1 MRKKNEGHGERQL
14 MNKLHDGASCWIMTS
29 TDRLKNEGKENR
41 QNLLENAL
49 SILAFAQPQPFIEMY
64 RPLAGIRDGFVDQ
77 LLVCPIKP
85 KIFLEEVLTVSFS
98 ECLNV
103 DNYHEIRIQIL
114 IKIQI
119 LILYNINICP
129 YVLYFTIY
137 LNCVDLSEYI
147 HQYRFE

>member
-1 MRKKNEGHGERQL
+1 MQTYYYNIMQKQNEGYGERQL
-14 MNKLHDGASCWIMTS
+14 MNKLYDGASRWIMTS
-29 TDRLKNEGKENR
+29 ADCLKNEGKENR

-49 SILAFAQPQPFIEMY
+49 SILGFAQPQPFIEKY

-77 LLVCPIKP
+77 LLVCTIKQ
-85 KIFLEEVLTVSFS
+85 KMLLEEVLKVSLS

-119 LILYNINICP
+119 LILYNINISP
-129 YVLYFTIY
+129 YVLHLY
-137 LNCVDLSEYI
+137 YI
-147 HQYRFE
+147 